1 MSVEVEDAQ
10 IVEEVVDM
18 NEVIKKSS
26 VTADALL
33 ATDGWSILRELHI
46 SLSHAINATSVIVI
60 PATQNAEMIRSKVS
74 DPVAF
79 SNIMHNAVEDIGNLA
94 RALAALGHIHLEN
107 GKTEVLPEDL
117 DQITDLSMKYTNIHG
132 HLDNSVRPLLLSLV
146 EVLKEA
152 DIDTEAFLGDKTD
165 E

>member
-18 NEVIKKSS
+18 DEVIKKSS

-152 DIDTEAFLGDKTD
+152 GVDTEAFLGDKTD

>member
-18 NEVIKKSS
+18 NEVINKSS

-74 DPVAF
+74 DPIAF
-79 SNIMHNAVEDIGNLA
+79 SNIMHNAVEDISNLA
-94 RALAALGHIHLEN
+94 RALAALGRIHLEN

-117 DQITDLSMKYTNIHG
+117 DQIVDLSMKYTNIHG
-132 HLDNSVRPLLLSLV
+132 HLDNSVRPLLFSLV

>member
-18 NEVIKKSS
+18 DEVIKKSS